1 MLNIGHDSCIVLIK
15 PDKAKY
21 MKRFVYVLLLLFAI
35 ALGAC
40 QKNYNTPIDPEK
52 MEDLTVPASFS
63 WETTQQITVTILSE
77 SSRVIQI
84 TSEDE
89 NTRYHKGFYNQ
100 IEDPYTVKLK
110 LPADIQRLRINGSLY
125 DISGESLL
133 VDLDP
138 VAKSQRALHSFE
150 FPAGLVSYWSF
161 NQVSNNIAPD
171 ASGLNNGTVSG
182 ATAVAGVSGKA
193 LHFDGTGQNVTAPTS
208 SSLNTTSNQ
217 ISFSLWFAR
226 QSLTQGGSFAYIN
239 TKYILR
245 MDANGKISWNV
256 YNPTW
261 SSITIDY
268 TNRIVDMNWHHLVAT
283 YDGETLKIYID
294 GILKKEGNAT
304 GNLQA
309 SSAPLIIGSQ
319 STINFFNGY
328 IDEVA
333 LFSRALTPEEVSDIQ
348 QNNYNPGTD
357 ETAILSHWSLDELA
371 NNQAIDQAGGYNG
384 TVTNATLAQ
393 GMVGNCY
400 EFNGTD
406 ATVIIPHNSIMN
418 LSPVLSL
425 MAWVKT
431 RENKT
436 VKIAQKGDWDG
447 YGLYQDKWSGWRAGV
462 RLEDNTNLMVGWG
475 NGVPQLNEWYHVAMT
490 FDGTT
495 LSLYVNGQLTS
506 TNTTNVAIHP
516 NTRTFSIGSDNGA
529 QKFFNGYIDEV
540 KLYASALSQIE
551 VQAVMEQTAQLTDQ
565 DGDGIQDDEDDYPAD
580 ASRVFDNFYPAG
592 ENASLAF
599 EDLWPGK
606 GDYDFNDLVVDYQFT
621 AITNQ
626 NNKLTEVIGT
636 FVVRAN
642 GAGLRNGFGFQLDGN
657 VAASDMQVEGSEI
670 GENYINLNEN
680 GTEANQNKP
689 TIIVFD
695 NIKNILQSSAGF
707 GANVVPG
714 LPYVDPDTIQ
724 ISMAFTPNTYSLADL
739 NIESWN
745 PFLIVDMDRGK
756 EIHLPDDAPTSLA
769 DIAYFGQMD
778 DDSDP
783 AMGRYYKTS
792 INLPWAINISRSF
805 AYTNE
810 NALITQAYL
819 KFAEWA
825 ESGGASYNDWYL
837 DESGYRDD
845 AYIYTKPE

>member
-1 MLNIGHDSCIVLIK
+1 MNRRFMVMLLIL
-15 PDKAKY
+15 A
-21 MKRFVYVLLLLFAI
+21 FTTI
-35 ALGAC
+35 AC
-40 QKNYNTPIDPEK
+40 QKDYHAPNDPDQI
-52 MEDLTVPASFS
+52 EDLSVPATFS
-63 WETTQQITVTILSE
+63 WETTRELTVTILSQT
-77 SSRVIQI
+77 SRVIQI
-84 TSEDE
+84 TSEDGA
-89 NTRYHKGFYNQ
+89 TRYHKGFYNLMDDQ
-100 IEDPYTVKLK
+100 YTVKLK
-110 LPADIQRLRINGSLY
+110 LPADIELLKVNGQSFEL
-125 DISGESLL
+125 SGETLL
-133 VDLDP
+133 VDLNLP
-138 VAKSQRALHSFE
+138 MKSSRLLPTYE
-150 FPAGLVSYWSF
+150 FPEGLVSYWSF
-161 NQVSNNIAPD
+161 DQIENNIAAD
-171 ASGLNNGTVSG
+171 ASGLNNGAVAG
-182 ATAVAGVSGKA
+182 ATAVAGVNGKA
-193 LHFDGTGQNVTAPTS
+193 LQFNGTDQNVVMPSS
-208 SSLNTTSNQ
+208 SSLNTTDNN

-226 QSLTQGGSFAYIN
+226 QSLSQGGSFAFIN

-268 TNRIVDMNWHHLVAT
+268 SNRIVDMNWHHLVAT
-283 YDGETLKIYID
+283 YDGESLKIYID
-294 GILKKEGNAT
+294 GQLKKEGST
-304 GNLQA
+304 SGDLHA
-309 SSAPLIIGSQ
+309 SNAPLIIGSQ
-319 STINFFNGY
+319 STINYFHGY

-333 LFSRALTPEEVSDIQ
+333 LFNRALTQEEVVDIQ
-348 QNNYNPGTD
+348 LNNYNPGTD
-357 ETAILSHWSLDELA
+357 ETAILSYWDLDQITD
-371 NNQAIDQAGGYNG
+371 NQAIDQSGGYNG
-384 TVTNATLAQ
+384 SVINATLAP

-406 ATVIIPHNSIMN
+406 ASVIIPHNSIMN
-418 LSPVLSL
+418 LSPALSL

-447 YGLYQDKWSGWRAGV
+447 YGLYQDKWSGWKAGV
-462 RLEDNTNLMVGWG
+462 RLEDNTNLTVGWG

-490 FDGTT
+490 FNGTS
-495 LSLYVNGQLTS
+495 LSLYVNGQLVNTI
-506 TNTTNVAIHP
+506 TTNVAIHP

-551 VQAVMEQTAQLTDQ
+551 VQTVMEQTAQLTDQ

-580 ASRVFDNFYPAG
+580 ASRAFNNFYPAG

-626 NNKLTEVIGT
+626 QNKLTELIGT
-636 FVVRAN
+636 FVIRAN

-657 VAASDMQVEGSEI
+657 VSNTDLQVEGSVI
-670 GENYINLNEN
+670 DENYIILNEN
-680 GTEANQNKP
+680 GTESSQSKP

-695 NIKNILQSSAGF
+695 NIKNILQSTAGF
-707 GANVVPG
+707 GANVVPE
-714 LPYVDPDTIQ
+714 LPYVDPDTITV
-724 ISMAFTPNTYSLADL
+724 SMAFTPNTYTLADL

-756 EIHLPDDAPTSLA
+756 EIHLPNDAPTSLA
-769 DIAYFGQMD
+769 DVTYFGQMD

-825 ESGGASYNDWYL
+825 ESGGMSYNDWYL
-837 DESGYRDD
+837 DQAGYRDD
-845 AYIYTKPE
+845 AFIYTKPE